1 MRLYNLLLGGFILVI
16 VNIFLILFFLAINCS

>member
-1 MRLYNLLLGGFILVI
+1 MRLYNILLGGFILVI